1 MSERGLIRPE
11 TMKSEKVWLIY
22 FGLLFICC
30 LILIDVYIVYQ
41 ESMRTVLVAGMFLM
55 GLMTKAM
62 MGFSPTIWVSFHRT
76 EWVMIYAMLSCSIV
90 LMNDLDYRNVKV
102 KAAILLITIPCGL
115 YGLVNML
122 HI

>member
-1 MSERGLIRPE
+1 MLFNPDRRLYCVSGKHADSSCRGDVSDGIND
-11 TMKSEKVWLIY
+11 KSNDGIFPDNLGILSSDRVGY
-22 FGLLFICC
+22 DICN
-30 LILIDVYIVYQ
+30 V
-41 ESMRTVLVAGMFLM
+41 
-55 GLMTKAM
+55 
-62 MGFSPTIWVSFHRT
+62 
-76 EWVMIYAMLSCSIV
+76 V